1 MGEIIKHNFLPKDW
15 CVPERCPCLTCPI
28 WLSEKVIPNC
38 ACKPCEQ
45 RGLRRPEDVIC
56 YRTTNGEFSAIDINT
71 GNRIVIVESK

>member
-1 MGEIIKHNFLPKDW
+1 MGEVIKHNFLSKDW

-28 WLSEKVIPNC
+28 WLSEKVTPDC

-56 YRTTNGEFSAIDINT
+56 YRTTNGKFSAIDKNT

>member
-1 MGEIIKHNFLPKDW
+1 MGEVIKHNFLSKDW

-28 WLSEKVIPNC
+28 WLSDKVTPDC

-56 YRTTNGEFSAIDINT
+56 YRTSNGRISATDKNT
-71 GNRIVIVESK
+71 GKRIVIVESK